1 MIYPSIDEMLKNVD
15 SRYSL
20 VILAAK
26 RARQL
31 REGQAAG
38 DNTSIFKE
46 VTSALEDIAAGK
58 ITLREPRT
66 ALNDPC
72 TLK

>member
-1 MIYPSIDEMLKNVD
+1 MVIYPSIDEMLKNVD

-31 REGQAAG
+31 RENQAIR
-38 DNTSIFKE
+38 DDSSVFKE
-46 VTSALEDIAAGK
+46 VTSALEDIYAQK
-58 ITLREPRT
+58 ITFERVK
-66 ALNDPC
+66 DGI
-72 TLK
+72 K

>member
-1 MIYPSIDEMLKNVD
+1 MRRVIYPSIDEMLKNVD

-58 ITLREPRT
+58 ITFERT
-66 ALNDPC
+66 KNGI
-72 TLK
+72 K

>member
-1 MIYPSIDEMLKNVD
+1 MLKNVD

-31 REGQAAG
+31 RENQAAR
-38 DNTSIFKE
+38 DDSTAFKE
-46 VTSALEDIAAGK
+46 VTAALEDISSGR
-58 ITLREPRT
+58 ITFERT
-66 ALNDPC
+66 KNGI
-72 TLK
+72 K

>member
-1 MIYPSIDEMLKNVD
+1 MRLLIYPSIDEMLKNVD

-31 REGQAAG
+31 REGQVAG
-38 DNTSIFKE
+38 DSTSVFKE

-58 ITLREPRT
+58 ITFERT
-66 ALNDPC
+66 KNGI
-72 TLK
+72 K